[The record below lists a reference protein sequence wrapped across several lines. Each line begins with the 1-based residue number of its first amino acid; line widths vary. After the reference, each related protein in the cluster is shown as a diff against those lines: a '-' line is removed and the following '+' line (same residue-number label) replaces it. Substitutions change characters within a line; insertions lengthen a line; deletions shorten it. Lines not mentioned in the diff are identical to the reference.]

1 MSLIAGI
8 VGKQRDW
15 HAAGNTR
22 RVEDRIR
29 RLDLLKE
36 AVKARERQVMD
47 ALRIDLGKS
56 EREAYMT
63 EIGIVYEEIRF
74 IRKRLRKWAKPVKVK
89 TAMTHI
95 GSGGY
100 IVSEPYGTV
109 LIVAPFN
116 YPFQL
121 ALSPLVGA
129 IAAGNTAVLKP
140 SELTPRVAAVLR
152 EIVEAV
158 FPPEY
163 VATVEGGVEASKEL
177 LEQPFDYI
185 FFTGSVPV
193 GKVVME
199 AAAKR
204 LVPVTLELGGK
215 SPCIVHRDA
224 DVKLAAKRIVFGKFM
239 NAGQTCIAPDYV
251 YVHRDRKAALL
262 EELRAAISAFYGPR
276 PIESEELGKI
286 VNERHFDRLVGLLG
300 GAEAVIGGDYDRESL
315 KIAPTVLDHADWSLP
330 VMGEE
335 IFGPLLPMLEY
346 SELDEVIAE
355 VNARPKPLALY
366 MFTRDK
372 AAENRVIE
380 SIPFGGGCVNDTLMH
395 IATPYLPF
403 GGVGSSGIGSYH
415 GIYSFRTFSHQ
426 KSVLKQTVRFDFPF
440 RYPSA
445 KNGLAILRKLF
456 R

>member
-1 MSLIAGI
+1 
-8 VGKQRDW
+8 
-15 HAAGNTR
+15 
-22 RVEDRIR
+22 
-29 RLDLLKE
+29 
-36 AVKARERQVMD
+36 
-47 ALRIDLGKS
+47 
-56 EREAYMT
+56 
-63 EIGIVYEEIRF
+63 
-74 IRKRLRKWAKPVKVK
+74 
-89 TAMTHI
+89 
-95 GSGGY
+95 
-100 IVSEPYGTV
+100 
-109 LIVAPFN
+109 
-116 YPFQL
+116 
-121 ALSPLVGA
+121 
-129 IAAGNTAVLKP
+129 
-140 SELTPRVAAVLR
+140 
-152 EIVEAV
+152 
-158 FPPEY
+158 
-163 VATVEGGVEASKEL
+163 
-177 LEQPFDYI
+177 
-185 FFTGSVPV
+185 
-193 GKVVME
+193 
-199 AAAKR
+199 
-204 LVPVTLELGGK
+204 LELGGK

-335 IFGPLLPMLEY
+335 IFGPLLPLLEY

-366 MFTRDK
+366 LFTRDK